1 MSEHTA
7 RAILSIASEP
17 GDEKLGAL
25 IGEHGASRALE
36 IIHSGQVSGAI
47 VKRVREV
54 IDSKALEGA
63 MTQLANCGGRF
74 IIPSDDEWPELL
86 DDLDTSAPVGLWLN
100 GTANLNAV
108 TQKSLAV
115 VGARASTSYGERMAS
130 EVGALAGQAGVCV
143 VSGAAYGIDAAAH
156 RGALATD
163 GCTIAVL
170 ACGVDVAYPA
180 AHAGLLSRISESG
193 LIISEAPPQG
203 QPHKRRFLVRNRLI
217 ATLAQSTVVIEAA
230 LRSGSLS
237 TANWANALGRDVW
250 GIPGPVTSA
259 TSAGVHAGIRDGVM
273 TIVTELCDITA
284 RFNTEAMMNND
295 LQDPLQT
302 AVLQIIGT
310 TQATTETL
318 ISKVTQ
324 ASDGNVDPHDIHS
337 ALAILELRGLIE
349 RTSTGWRCG

>member
-25 IGEHGASRALE
+25 IGEHGASHALE
-36 IIHSGQVSGAI
+36 MIQSGQVSGAV

-54 IDSKALEGA
+54 MESKALEHS
-63 MTQLANCGGRF
+63 MNRLASCGGRF
-74 IIPSDDEWPELL
+74 IIPSDDEWPALL

-100 GTANLNAV
+100 GTANLKVV
-108 TQKSLAV
+108 TEKSLAV
-115 VGARASTSYGERMAS
+115 VGARASTSYGERVAS

-156 RGALATD
+156 RGALATE
-163 GCTIAVL
+163 GYTIAVL

-180 AHAGLLSRISESG
+180 AHAGLLTRISESG
-193 LIISEAPPQG
+193 LVVSEAPPQG
-203 QPHKRRFLVRNRLI
+203 KPHKRRFLVRNRLI

-273 TIVTELCDITA
+273 NIV
-284 RFNTEAMMNND
+284 
-295 LQDPLQT
+295 
-302 AVLQIIGT
+302 
-310 TQATTETL
+310 
-318 ISKVTQ
+318 S
-324 ASDGNVDPHDIHS
+324 
-337 ALAILELRGLIE
+337 
-349 RTSTGWRCG
+349 

>member
-1 MSEHTA
+1 MSEYSA

-25 IGEHGASRALE
+25 IGEYGASQALE
-36 IIHSGQVSGAI
+36 MIQSGQVTGAI
-47 VKRVREV
+47 VNRVRAA
-54 IDSKALEGA
+54 IQSNALDYS
-63 MTQLANCGGRF
+63 MKLLTNFGGRF

-86 DDLDTSAPVGLWLN
+86 NDLDTNAPVGLWVK
-100 GTANLNAV
+100 GPANLKVA
-108 TQKSLAV
+108 TEKSLAV

-130 EVGALAGQAGVCV
+130 EVGSFAGQAGVGV

-156 RGALATD
+156 RGALAAS

-170 ACGVDVAYPA
+170 ACGVDVSYPA
-180 AHAGLLSRISESG
+180 AHAGLLSRIGESG
-193 LIISEAPPQG
+193 LVISEAPPQG
-203 QPHKRRFLVRNRLI
+203 KPHKRRFLVRNRLI

-250 GIPGPVTSA
+250 GIPGPLTSA

-273 TIVTELCDITA
+273 AIVTEISDVTA
-284 RFNTEAMMNND
+284 RFSAETEM
-295 LQDPLQT
+295 LGEQLDPLEI
-302 AVLQIIGT
+302 AVLKIIEVTG
-310 TQATTETL
+310 AATETIIAK
-318 ISKVTQ
+318 ISQ
-324 ASDGNVDPHDIHS
+324 ASDGKVDVHEIHS

-349 RTSTGWRCG
+349 RTSTGWRCR